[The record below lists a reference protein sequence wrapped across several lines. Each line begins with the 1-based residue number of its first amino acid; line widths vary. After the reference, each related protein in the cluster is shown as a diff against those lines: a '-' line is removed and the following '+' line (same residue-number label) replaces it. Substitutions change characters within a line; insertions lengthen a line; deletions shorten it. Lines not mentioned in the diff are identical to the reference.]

1 MAIVLP
7 PVNPDQLDKLRDAQL
22 AADQKI
28 VNELNDK
35 IERLESKVQE
45 LKVEVDGLQEWL
57 KSEKM
62 THKMQYFGYGR
73 FM

>member
-7 PVNPDQLDKLRDAQL
+7 PVNPDKPDKLRDAQL
-22 AADQKI
+22 EADQKI

-35 IERLESKVQE
+35 IEKLESKVQE

>member
-35 IERLESKVQE
+35 IERLESKIQE
-45 LKVEVDGLQEWL
+45 LKIEVEGLQEWL

-73 FM
+73 YM

>member
-1 MAIVLP
+1 MVNVLP
-7 PVNPDQLDKLRDAQL
+7 AVNPEQADNLRDAQRE
-22 AADQKI
+22 ADQQI

-35 IERLESKVQE
+35 IARLEAKIDE
-45 LKVEVDGLQEWL
+45 LKVEVEGLNEWL

-62 THKMQYFGYGR
+62 THKMQYFGYSR